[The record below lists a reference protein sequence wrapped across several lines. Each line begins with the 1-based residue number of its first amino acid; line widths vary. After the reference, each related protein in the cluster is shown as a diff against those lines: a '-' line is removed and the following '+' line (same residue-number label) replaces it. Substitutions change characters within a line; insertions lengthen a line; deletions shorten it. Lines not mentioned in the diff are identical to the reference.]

1 MVKAVKRKRAY
12 NAGLRQEQA
21 KATRARIVEAGRRL
35 LAKGTYSSVTIEEIA
50 EEAGV
55 SYQTVY
61 AVFGTKLQLAHA
73 IIEVG
78 FHVERV
84 EERAA
89 EFARSRD
96 PEVWLRGVAQISRSI
111 QERCADLFRFMRESG
126 DPQLLANF
134 REHQTLRLTQEG
146 FLPDMLARSGR
157 LRPELTQPEV
167 LAVIW
172 AFSGNDLYSMLVL
185 DRGWTPARYEEWLG
199 GALID
204 LLLVA
209 GSATDLPKPGTA
221 RRRRE
226 A

>member
-1 MVKAVKRKRAY
+1 MVRAVKPKRTY
-12 NAGLRQEQA
+12 NAALRQEQA

-61 AVFGTKLQLAHA
+61 AVFGTKLQLARA

-78 FHVERV
+78 FHVEDV
-84 EERAA
+84 EGRAA

-96 PEVWLRGVAQISRSI
+96 PEVWLRGVAQITRSI

-126 DPQLLANF
+126 DPQLLAHY
-134 REHQTLRLTQEG
+134 REHQTRRLSQEG
-146 FLPDMLARSGR
+146 FLPDMLAKSGR
-157 LRPELTQPEV
+157 LRSGLSQPEV

-185 DRGWTPARYEEWLG
+185 DQGWTPARYEEWLG
-199 GALID
+199 NALID
-204 LLLVA
+204 LLLVTE
-209 GSATDLPKPGTA
+209 SAPNSPKALKPHSA
-221 RRRRE
+221 SQQ
-226 A
+226 

>member
-1 MVKAVKRKRAY
+1 MVRAVKRKRAY

-61 AVFGTKLQLAHA
+61 AVFGTKLQLARA

-78 FHVERV
+78 FHIEDVEK
-84 EERAA
+84 RAA
-89 EFARSRD
+89 DIARSRD
-96 PEVWLRGVAQISRSI
+96 PEVWLRGVAQITRSI

-126 DPQLLANF
+126 DPQLLGHY
-134 REHQTLRLTQEG
+134 REHQTLRLSQEG
-146 FLPDMLARSGR
+146 FLPDMLAKSGS
-157 LRPELTQPEV
+157 LRPGLSQPEV
-167 LAVIW
+167 LAIIW

-185 DRGWTPARYEEWLG
+185 DQGWTPARYEEWLG
-199 GALID
+199 SALIE
-204 LLLVA
+204 LILVP
-209 GSATDLPKPGTA
+209 GGLTDPPKPGTA

-226 A
+226 G

>member
-1 MVKAVKRKRAY
+1 MARTVKRKRPY

-21 KATRARIVEAGRRL
+21 RATRSRIVEAGRRL

-61 AVFGTKLQLAHA
+61 SVFGTKLQLAHA

-78 FHVERV
+78 FHIEAV

-89 EFARSRD
+89 EFAKSRD
-96 PEVWLRGVAQISRSI
+96 PEVWLRGVAEITRSI

-126 DPQLLANF
+126 DPQLLAHYH
-134 REHQTLRLTQEG
+134 EHQSRRLTQEG
-146 FLPDMLARSGR
+146 FLPGLLAKSGR
-157 LRPELTQPEV
+157 LRPGLSEPEV

-199 GALID
+199 SALID
-204 LLLVA
+204 LVLIA
-209 GSATDLPKPGTA
+209 G
-221 RRRRE
+221 
-226 A
+226 

>member
-1 MVKAVKRKRAY
+1 MAKAVKRKRAY

-21 KATRARIVEAGRRL
+21 KATRSRIVEAGRRL

-61 AVFGTKLQLAHA
+61 SVFGTKLKLAHA

-78 FHVERV
+78 FRIEGV

-111 QERCADLFRFMRESG
+111 QEKCADLFRFMRESG
-126 DPQLLANF
+126 DPQLLAHY

-146 FLPDMLARSGR
+146 FLPNLLARSGR
-157 LRPELTQPEV
+157 LLPGLSEPEV

-185 DRGWTPARYEEWLG
+185 DRGWTPSRYEEWLG
-199 GALID
+199 SALID
-204 LLLVA
+204 LLLIA
-209 GSATDLPKPGTA
+209 
-221 RRRRE
+221 
-226 A
+226 